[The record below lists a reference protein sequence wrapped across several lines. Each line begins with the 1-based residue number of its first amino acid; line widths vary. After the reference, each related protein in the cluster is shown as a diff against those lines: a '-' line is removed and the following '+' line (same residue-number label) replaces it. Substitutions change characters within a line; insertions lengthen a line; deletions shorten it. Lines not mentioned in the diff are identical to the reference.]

1 MRQISNADN
10 EAIISCAKVLRR
22 FLQYPMTK
30 KEYNALRRFLLAARR
45 LERAEEKAKA
55 RPL

>member
-1 MRQISNADN
+1 MQQISNADS
-10 EAIISCAKVLRR
+10 EAIISCAKVLRK
-22 FLQYPMTK
+22 FLPYPMTK

-45 LERAEEKAKA
+45 LERADEKTKA